1 MARTNTLNSKSNRGK
16 TALTVLF
23 AAVALRCLFAFRRD
37 GRSSAL
43 AGWALASAAAWPC
56 C

>member
-23 AAVALRCLFAFRRD
+23 AAVALFYLMPIILVLINSF
-37 GRSSAL
+37 
-43 AGWALASAAAWPC
+43 
-56 C
+56 

>member
-23 AAVALRCLFAFRRD
+23 AAVALFTSCPLSLF
-37 GRSSAL
+37 
-43 AGWALASAAAWPC
+43 
-56 C
+56 

>member
-23 AAVALRCLFAFRRD
+23 AAVALFYLMPII
-37 GRSSAL
+37 
-43 AGWALASAAAWPC
+43 PC
-56 C
+56 SDKLLQG